1 MKKVIIR
8 IVIIV
13 AIIIGIIIV
22 NYASRLGLAFLTL
35 YIGQIK
41 PSDRHIKKEITAYL
55 DKNLDEKY
63 EIKNII
69 KADEFETV
77 YSIYIPDDDV
87 TVPIEYNDRQGDG
100 FSKTWGIDCSNFEQ
114 AYYNA
119 KFIKAS
125 NDRKALFNKYPD
137 IIEKITYDLGKTP
150 EFNICIDN
158 IEHADEIYGYLTE
171 SYKLNNYKLYTDIEY
186 ADDDEFTICI
196 DNIDY
201 ADSDDS
207 NNNDK
212 KGNRYFNDYSI
223 DVHIFVDNKEVLN
236 MQYSDIREKF
246 ECKQDELYNFIPK
259 EKLIEQIEKNY
270 NDIVEYGDA
279 DIIWRG

>member
-1 MKKVIIR
+1 MKKAITR

-13 AIIIGIIIV
+13 AIIVGIIIV

-69 KADEFETV
+69 KADEFETI

-87 TVPIEYNDRQGDG
+87 TVPIEYNDSQGDG
-100 FSKTWGIDCSNFEQ
+100 FSNTWGIDCSDFEQ

-137 IIEKITYDLGKTP
+137 VIEKITYDLGKTP

-158 IEHADEIYGYLTE
+158 IEHADEVYGYLTD
-171 SYKLNNYKLYTDIEY
+171 SYKLNNYKLYTYKEY
-186 ADDDEFTICI
+186 AD
-196 DNIDY
+196 N
-201 ADSDDS
+201 DDS

-212 KGNRYFNDYSI
+212 KSNRYFNDYSI
-223 DVHIFVDNKEVLN
+223 GVHIFVDNKEVLN
-236 MQYSDIREKF
+236 MQYSDLREKF
-246 ECKQDELYNFIPK
+246 KCKQDELYNFIPK
-259 EKLIEQIEKNY
+259 DKLIEQIEKNY